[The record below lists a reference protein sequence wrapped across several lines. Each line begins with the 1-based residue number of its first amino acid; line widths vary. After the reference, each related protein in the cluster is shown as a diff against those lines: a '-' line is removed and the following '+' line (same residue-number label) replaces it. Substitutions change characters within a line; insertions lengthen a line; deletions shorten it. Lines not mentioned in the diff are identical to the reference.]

1 MMEEEKLIREALSSL
16 WVRDFKR
23 TLGEI
28 PYQLK
33 KEKNKWI
40 LKLPIPPLWTGRKA
54 LEQEIRQRL
63 KEVAM
68 DLIFEVPRKQVKLG
82 IKTNPEIKNIIAVAS
97 DKGGVGKSTTAVNLA
112 LALARVGAKVGLL
125 DADIHGASQNLMMGL
140 RNQKP
145 KQQKSKFIPLIGEEN
160 LQVMSM
166 GFLAQEG
173 EPLLW
178 RGPMISSALQQLF
191 FLSQWQNLDYL
202 VVDLPPGTGDIHLTL
217 LQKIPITAALVV
229 TTPQEIALIGAK
241 KALILFQKMNLPVL
255 GIVENMAYFICP
267 HCGQKSYIFGKG
279 GAARLAEEENLPL
292 LLQVPLSSDLQETT
306 DHSGE
311 NNPSARAPYG
321 FLALEMMAQLW
332 TMPNDYSQRIP
343 EVTVEPSTPPKE

>member
-1 MMEEEKLIREALSSL
+1 MIEEEQIVREALSPL
-16 WVRDFKR
+16 WVSDFKR

-33 KEKNKWI
+33 RGKNGWT
-40 LKLPIPPLWTGRKA
+40 LKLPMPPLWIGRQA
-54 LEQEIRQRL
+54 LEEEIKQCL
-63 KEVAM
+63 KNIVVNL
-68 DLIFEVPRKQVKLG
+68 DFEVPRKRVKIG

-112 LALARVGAKVGLL
+112 LALARIGARVGLL

-140 RNQKP
+140 RNQKLE
-145 KQQKSKFIPLIGEEN
+145 QQEGKFIPLIGEEN

-166 GFLAQEG
+166 GFLTQED

-191 FLSQWQNLDYL
+191 FLSQWQNLEYL
-202 VVDLPPGTGDIHLTL
+202 VIDLPPGTGDIHLTL

-241 KALILFQKMNLPVL
+241 KSLALFQKMKLPVL

-267 HCGQKSYIFGKG
+267 HCGKKSYILGKEG
-279 GAARLAEEENLPL
+279 GAHLAEEENLPL

-311 NNPSARAPYG
+311 NKPSARTPYIS
-321 FLALEMMAQLW
+321 LALEVMAKLW
-332 TMPNDYSQRIP
+332 SMPNDYSQHIP
-343 EVTVEPSTPPKE
+343 GAVIEPPISPRG

>member
-1 MMEEEKLIREALSSL
+1 MEEEKLIREALSSL

-40 LKLPIPPLWTGRKA
+40 LKLPIPPLWAGRKA

-343 EVTVEPSTPPKE
+343 EVTVEPSTSPKE

>member
-1 MMEEEKLIREALSSL
+1 MIEGEQIVRESLSFL
-16 WVRDFKR
+16 WVSDFKR

-33 KEKNKWI
+33 KGENGWT
-40 LKLPIPPLWTGRKA
+40 LKLPMPPLWIGRKA
-54 LEQEIRQRL
+54 LEEEIKQGL
-63 KEVAM
+63 KNIAV
-68 DLIFEVPRKQVKLG
+68 DLDFEVPRKRVKVG

-112 LALARVGAKVGLL
+112 LALARIGARVGLL

-140 RNQKP
+140 RNQKLE
-145 KQQKSKFIPLIGEEN
+145 QQEGKFIPLIGEEN

-166 GFLAQEG
+166 GFLTQED

-191 FLSQWQNLDYL
+191 FLSQWQNLEYL
-202 VVDLPPGTGDIHLTL
+202 VIDLPPGTGDIHLTL

-241 KALILFQKMNLPVL
+241 KSLALFQKMKLPVL

-267 HCGQKSYIFGKG
+267 H
-279 GAARLAEEENLPL
+279 
-292 LLQVPLSSDLQETT
+292 
-306 DHSGE
+306 
-311 NNPSARAPYG
+311 
-321 FLALEMMAQLW
+321 
-332 TMPNDYSQRIP
+332 
-343 EVTVEPSTPPKE
+343 